1 MRRRLHSVPRAAWLC
16 ALVAVVNGIAWSLLV
31 PPLQSFDETVHVY
44 YGQFFAETYNVPRP
58 IPGSVLSEDEL
69 AIVNGVKLF
78 DVVGNTDGHPPWTEV
93 EDDGLDKAL
102 VSGLGRVSQGADG
115 GVGAYPPLYYALGA
129 IGYKLSPWESLL
141 DRLEAMR
148 LASVLLAGLTALF
161 VCLFA
166 RELVPRP
173 VWAWR
178 AAGLVAAFQPIFG
191 FLSGVFNPDM
201 GIAAGS
207 AVLFYGIARA
217 WRRGLTLRLGVLIGA
232 ALAGAFLSK
241 LAAAG
246 FVPGAALAV
255 LLLAWRQKAYR
266 GLFSFAA
273 AAGVPVLVYMALN
286 KFLWDRPLLLGGGGV
301 ASGGPPKPGNFK
313 EMLTYVWESF
323 LPRLPF
329 MQDRFVYD
337 FPLWDRYMR
346 GWVGKF
352 GWGDYQFPEW
362 VAIVTAVVL
371 SLLLIAA
378 IALAVRHWGA
388 FVRRWPEWLS
398 YAGLA
403 LGMLFL
409 LGYTGYGW
417 KRDTGTDFEQG
428 RYLLPLMALYAGL
441 IAAGLRGLGARAGPV
456 IAGLLVVAAASHS
469 IWAQL
474 MTIARFYG

>member
-1 MRRRLHSVPRAAWLC
+1 MRRVLRGVPRAAWLC
-16 ALVAVVNGIAWSLLV
+16 VLVAVVNGIAWSLLV

-44 YGQFFAETYNVPRP
+44 YGQFLAETYNVPRP
-58 IPGSVLSEDEL
+58 VPGSVLSEDEL

-78 DVVGNTDGHPPWTEV
+78 DVVGNTDGHPPWTQT
-93 EDDGLDKAL
+93 EDHALKKTL

-115 GVGAYPPLYYALGA
+115 GVGAYPPAYYALGA
-129 IGYKLSPWESLL
+129 IGYKLSPWQSLL

-148 LASVLLAGLTALF
+148 LASTLLAGLTALF
-161 VCLFA
+161 VCLFV

-173 VWAWR
+173 SWAWK
-178 AAGLVAAFQPIFG
+178 AAGLIAAFQPLFG

-201 GIAAGS
+201 GMAAGS

-217 WRRGLTLRLGVLIGA
+217 WRRGLTLGLGVLIGA

-241 LAAAG
+241 LAAVG
-246 FVPGAALAV
+246 LVPGAGLAV
-255 LLLAWRQKAYR
+255 LLMAWRQKALR
-266 GLFSFAA
+266 GLVGFGAA
-273 AAGVPVLVYMALN
+273 ALAPVIVYMGLN
-286 KFLWDRPLLLGGGGV
+286 KFLWDRPLLLGGGGA
-301 ASGGPPKPGNFK
+301 ASGGPPKPGNIK
-313 EMLTYVWESF
+313 EMLTFVWETY

-329 MQDRFVYD
+329 MQDRFDYD
-337 FPLWDRYMR
+337 FPLWDRYFR

-362 VAIVTAVVL
+362 VSTVTAVVL
-371 SLLLIAA
+371 SLLAIAA
-378 IALAVRHWGA
+378 LALAIRHWAA

-403 LGMLFL
+403 LGLLFL

-428 RYLLPLMALYAGL
+428 RYLMPLLALYAGI
-441 IAAGLRGLGARAGPV
+441 IAAGLRGLGPRIGPV
-456 IAGLLVVAAASHS
+456 VAAVLVVAAASHS

-474 MTIARFYG
+474 LTIARFYG